1 MKIVFEEYDYWKK
14 KMIKM
19 HFNKNLVMSEKDEQR
34 LISAG
39 YVINCL
45 M

>member
-14 KMIKM
+14 KIKM

-39 YVINCL
+39 YEINCL